1 MTRKSLART
10 AVLFLGLFVLCRC
23 APYGGVDER
32 GLPCLKL
39 VSPIGLVD
47 AAIKQPECSASRVP
61 EAAESTKHVKYT
73 ELQRLAMAE
82 DAVRIFYP
90 WNEANRFR
98 LAHHPASYIV
108 DGVYNQEGYSS
119 NECNYM
125 ILVHDLAWE
134 LKDKLPD
141 EKTIYSDIAHKWS
154 KQYGDE
160 QLSLILQ
167 TAKTNGDLDSL
178 KEALNPQLPIIPEN
192 ILFAAF
198 INLDK
203 FTQSVQPR
211 YSAYAKQRLA
221 DIRANGRFGKLQHCK
236 RSVINPSIEDY
247 EVIEE

>member
-10 AVLFLGLFVLCRC
+10 AVLVLGLFALCRC

-39 VSPIGLVD
+39 VSPIWLAS
-47 AAIKQPECSASRVP
+47 AAIKQPKCSASRVP

-82 DAVRIFYP
+82 EAARIFYP
-90 WNEANRFR
+90 WNEANRFK
-98 LAHHPASYIV
+98 LAHHPASSIA
-108 DGVYNQEGYSS
+108 DGVYNPAGHFSG
-119 NECNYM
+119 ECNYM
-125 ILVHDLAWE
+125 ILVHDIAWE
-134 LKDKLPD
+134 IKDKLPD
-141 EKTIYSDIAHKWS
+141 EKTIYSDIAHQWS
-154 KQYGDE
+154 KRYGDE
-160 QLSLILQ
+160 QLALILK
-167 TAKTNGDLDSL
+167 TAKTNGNLDNL

-211 YSAYAKQRLA
+211 YSAYGKQRLA
-221 DIRANGRFGKLQHCK
+221 EIRANGRFGKLQHCK